1 MVHTSLGSIFQRL
14 PWHSNGGHVCCSVG
28 KQNSASLGP
37 CLTHVLRVSL
47 WLWLRLVTM
56 QDRQKIMF
64 NCLFKKNLLYWSIT
78 DLQFYAS
85 FCTAKWIS
93 YIFTYIYI
101 NIYLYIYILF
111 SYFFFACCFNFCN
124 VVLVSVIWRCESA
137 TIIHR
142 FPPHSIPLYH
152 HRVPAWVPCAQ
163 QKLQPLWRTVWRFLK
178 NLEISL
184 PYYPAVSLLG
194 IYPEKTRAKK
204 RHMYPNVHCNTI
216 YNS

>member
-64 NCLFKKNLLYWSIT
+64 NCLFKKNLLYWSIV

-111 SYFFFACCFNFCN
+111 SYFFLL
-124 VVLVSVIWRCESA
+124 VVLIFAMLCWFLWYDIVNQ
-137 TIIHR
+137 
-142 FPPHSIPLYH
+142 PQLY
-152 HRVPAWVPCAQ
+152 
-163 QKLQPLWRTVWRFLK
+163 
-178 NLEISL
+178 IDSL
-184 PYYPAVSLLG
+184 PIPSLYIITECQPGFPVLNRSYSHYG
-194 IYPEKTRAKK
+194 EQYEGSLKI
-204 RHMYPNVHCNTI
+204 
-216 YNS
+216 